1 MNGTACGRERE
12 LLDGIAAGD
21 LSEELRR
28 HAVSCAECSE
38 TLLVASFLRRE
49 TAAVAPAPLPD
60 PAYLWWR
67 AGLERRSAAVER
79 ATRAITIVQRAS
91 IVATALL
98 AVPLVRW
105 GWPHLRHWIG
115 TVDPGALVPQLPAD
129 AGDPILVIAL
139 SAAVLAVIALFD
151 LHGAWTGD

>member
-1 MNGTACGRERE
+1 MNGTACGREQE
-12 LLDGIAAGD
+12 LLDSIAAGD
-21 LSEELRR
+21 LSEELRL
-28 HAVSCAECSE
+28 HAASCAECSE

-49 TAAVAPAPLPD
+49 AVAVAPTPLPD

-67 AGLERRSAAVER
+67 AGLERRSAAVAR

-91 IVATALL
+91 IVAAVLL
-98 AVPLVRW
+98 AVPLIRW

-115 TVDPGALVPQLPAD
+115 TLDPGALVPQLPAD

-139 SAAVLAVIALFD
+139 SAAVLAAIALLD